1 MRKAQAYFEVDAMN
15 ISGIGSYSGSY
26 NSIKINSLIN
36 NRQTAETSS
45 GGQAQAVHS
54 NDQKLKEQRQQIRAN
69 QNYNSAD
76 YAKQYTP
83 GRSYEMKGAD
93 SDISSLDENR
103 QVSGSQKSQIMQQYQ
118 LFMGETQ
125 AQGTN
130 QSAMNTQAVRGVENF
145 AL

>member
-1 MRKAQAYFEVDAMN
+1 MN

>member
-1 MRKAQAYFEVDAMN
+1 MRKAQDYFEVDAMN

-54 NDQKLKEQRQQIRAN
+54 NDQKLKGQRQQISAN
-69 QNYNSAD
+69 QNFNSAD

-125 AQGTN
+125 AQGVN
-130 QSAMNTQAVRGVENF
+130 QTAMNTQAVRGVENF
-145 AL
+145 AF

>member
-1 MRKAQAYFEVDAMN
+1 MRKAQDYFEVDAMN

-69 QNYNSAD
+69 QNFNSSD
-76 YAKQYTP
+76 YAKQYAP
-83 GRSYEMKGAD
+83 GKTYEMKGAD
-93 SDISSLDENR
+93 SDLASLDESSD
-103 QVSGSQKSQIMQQYQ
+103 VSGSRKSQIMQQYQ

-130 QSAMNTQAVRGVENF
+130 KAAMNTQAVRGVENF
-145 AL
+145 AF

>member
-1 MRKAQAYFEVDAMN
+1 MRKVQDYFEVDAMN

-36 NRQTAETSS
+36 NRQAAETSS

-54 NDQKLKEQRQQIRAN
+54 NDQKLKEQRQQISAN
-69 QNYNSAD
+69 QNFNSAD

-103 QVSGSQKSQIMQQYQ
+103 QVSG
-118 LFMGETQ
+118 
-125 AQGTN
+125 
-130 QSAMNTQAVRGVENF
+130 
-145 AL
+145 

>member
-1 MRKAQAYFEVDAMN
+1 MN

-45 GGQAQAVHS
+45 GGQVQAVHS

-69 QNYNSAD
+69 QNFNSAD